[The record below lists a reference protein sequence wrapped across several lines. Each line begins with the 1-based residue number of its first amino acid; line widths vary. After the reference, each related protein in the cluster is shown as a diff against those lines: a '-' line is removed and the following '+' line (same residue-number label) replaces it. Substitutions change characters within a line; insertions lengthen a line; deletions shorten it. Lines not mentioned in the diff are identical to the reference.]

1 MIKVVEILVIFGEG
15 RRPYMANVTAQ
26 APQGAAPSTRRRT
39 WLKVLGLT
47 LLVTVPAFV
56 LGPVIW
62 HPLGL
67 GPSPGQ
73 MPFFMVV
80 SFFEALAL
88 GLGVSFLVF
97 GLPVVRRVPSEL
109 KSRVWLMYLGIGWAL
124 VSWWPHGNLHMSNGD
139 NMQRLLYI
147 EYGFHVTLII
157 SAAIVAY
164 CFLSLLRD
172 RESGTA

>member
-1 MIKVVEILVIFGEG
+1 MTDMSAEAPRGAG
-15 RRPYMANVTAQ
+15 GARRPWV
-26 APQGAAPSTRRRT
+26 
-39 WLKVLGLT
+39 KVLIVT
-47 LLVTVPAFV
+47 LLVTLPAFV

-62 HPLGL
+62 HPLGMA
-67 GPSPGQ
+67 PSPGQ

-80 SFFEALAL
+80 SLFEALAL
-88 GLGVSFLVF
+88 GLGVSFLIF
-97 GLPVVRRVPSEL
+97 GLPLVRRVPSDL
-109 KSRVWLMYLGIGWAL
+109 KTRAWLMYLGIGWAL

-147 EYGFHVTLII
+147 EYAFHVTLVI

-172 RESGTA
+172 RSSGIAPER

>member
-1 MIKVVEILVIFGEG
+1 
-15 RRPYMANVTAQ
+15 MANVTAE
-26 APQGAAPSTRRRT
+26 APQGVSSTRRT
-39 WLKVLGLT
+39 WVKVLILI
-47 LLVTVPAFV
+47 LVVTVPAFL
-56 LGPVIW
+56 LGHVIW
-62 HPLGL
+62 HPLGMA
-67 GPSPGQ
+67 PSPGQ

-97 GLPVVRRVPSEL
+97 GLPLVRSVPSEL
-109 KSRVWLMYLGIGWAL
+109 KTRAWLMYLGIGWAL

-147 EYGFHVTLII
+147 EYGFHVTLVI
-157 SAAIVAY
+157 SAAMVAY

-172 RESGTA
+172 RSNRTASVR

>member
-1 MIKVVEILVIFGEG
+1 MTDVPAE
-15 RRPYMANVTAQ
+15 
-26 APQGAAPSTRRRT
+26 APRGARSIRRT
-39 WLKVLGLT
+39 WIKVLIVS
-47 LLVTVPAFV
+47 LLVTVPAFL
-56 LGPVIW
+56 LGHVIW
-62 HPLGL
+62 HPMGMA
-67 GPSPGQ
+67 PSPGQ
-73 MPFFMVV
+73 LPFFMVV

-88 GLGVSFLVF
+88 GLGVSFLIF
-97 GLPVVRRVPSEL
+97 GLPLVRRVSAESKL
-109 KSRVWLMYLGIGWAL
+109 RTWLMYLGIGWAL

>member
-1 MIKVVEILVIFGEG
+1 MTDMPAEAPRGARGI
-15 RRPYMANVTAQ
+15 RRPWV
-26 APQGAAPSTRRRT
+26 
-39 WLKVLGLT
+39 KVLIVT
-47 LLVTVPAFV
+47 LLVTAAAFL
-56 LGPVIW
+56 LGHVIW
-62 HPLGL
+62 QPVGMA
-67 GPSPGQ
+67 PSPGQ
-73 MPFFMVV
+73 LPFFMVV
-80 SFFEALAL
+80 SLFEALAL

-97 GLPVVRRVPSEL
+97 GLPLVRGVSAD
-109 KSRVWLMYLGIGWAL
+109 SRLRAWLMYLGIGWAL

-172 RESGTA
+172 RESGTPPMG

>member
-1 MIKVVEILVIFGEG
+1 MTDVPAE
-15 RRPYMANVTAQ
+15 
-26 APQGAAPSTRRRT
+26 APRGARSIRRT
-39 WLKVLGLT
+39 WIKVLIVS
-47 LLVTVPAFV
+47 LLVTVPAFL
-56 LGPVIW
+56 LGHVIW
-62 HPLGL
+62 HPMGMA
-67 GPSPGQ
+67 PSPGQ
-73 MPFFMVV
+73 LPFFMVV

-88 GLGVSFLVF
+88 GLGVSFLIF
-97 GLPVVRRVPSEL
+97 GLPLVRRVSAESKL
-109 KSRVWLMYLGIGWAL
+109 RTWLMYLGIGWAL

-147 EYGFHVTLII
+147 EYAFHVTLII